1 MYKRERNEL
10 KKEKTKKQLKTYA
23 LLRFVAEER
32 IWNSYC
38 LVTHSYL
45 YYYYCICNVAI
56 LGTKVY
62 LYYDFPQAKV

>member
-1 MYKRERNEL
+1 MYKKERNEL
-10 KKEKTKKQLKTYA
+10 KKEKTKKQLRTYA

-45 YYYYCICNVAI
+45 YSLPRV
-56 LGTKVY
+56 
-62 LYYDFPQAKV
+62 